1 MPVETASDRAVF
13 LADFGETVIFNPASG
28 SRKTVTGIFDNIYE
42 EVEAGG
48 SVGVSMQQPRLFVR
62 TSDIAGAK
70 EGDVIIVNE
79 TNYTIR
85 VIMSDGL
92 GMTELALEKD

>member
-1 MPVETASDRAVF
+1 
-13 LADFGETVIFNPASG
+13 
-28 SRKTVTGIFDNIYE
+28 
-42 EVEAGG
+42 
-48 SVGVSMQQPRLFVR
+48 MQQPRLFVR

-85 VIMSDGL
+85 VVMSDGL

>member
-1 MPVETASDRAVF
+1 MPVETASDRVAL
-13 LADFGETVIFNPASG
+13 LADFGEAITFNPASG
-28 SRKTVTGIFDNIYE
+28 SRKSVTGIFDNIYE

-70 EGDVIIVNE
+70 EGDAIIVNN

-85 VIMSDGL
+85 VVMSDGL